1 MTQDPTDGSTNRTVI
16 TPATIAISFA
26 YGFVIGLIASIVF
39 EGFDI
44 GPNLL
49 QAAIFGIIFTVIHLA
64 FRLLRRSR
72 T

>member
-1 MTQDPTDGSTNRTVI
+1 MTAATV
-16 TPATIAISFA
+16 ASSFA

-49 QAAIFGIIFTVIHLA
+49 QAAIFGVIFTVVHIA
-64 FRLLRRSR
+64 FRLLRSR
-72 T
+72 R